1 LALCQYAPVSAFTRA
16 LGATVA
22 LALLPAAPALAG
34 TPIDDPTPSPVPP
47 FSGAAA
53 VAKPVTPTIAPNNP
67 FMARNPA
74 SNLHNDPWMTDAYPD
89 RSGPL
94 GVNLQATSGAM
105 PLGLCG
111 SLTFDSHG
119 RIVSVCPSFVNPV
132 TARVID
138 PETFDVLATY
148 EMPGGPNQ
156 PGPGAYQNFTGGG
169 YFFLDRRDR
178 IWSAS
183 KTSHLLVLAQR
194 EGGRKLVKVADYDL
208 TSVLRPDER
217 VTSALP
223 DFHGRV
229 WFVSKQG
236 GVVAVLDPRTRR
248 IRAVRLGEEIE
259 NSFAIGR
266 DGAYIV
272 SDKRMY
278 RFGLR
283 KGRPHVVWSV
293 AYANSGIV
301 KPSQL
306 DAGSGT
312 TPTIMPGGYVA
323 ITDNADPMNL
333 VVYRTAAKLR
343 RGVSR
348 TVCEVPV
355 FGPGASATE
364 NSIISAGRAL
374 FVENNYGYRDPFG
387 DTAGALT
394 TPGFARVDVR
404 ADGSGCDLVWT
415 NTDVRAPTVVP
426 KLSDRTGLIYSYE
439 QSAPNTW
446 FWVAIDAQTGET
458 KWRQY
463 AGSGLGFNNNYAGI
477 ALAADGSAYL
487 GVIGGLVRL
496 RDGE

>member
-1 LALCQYAPVSAFTRA
+1 VLTRV
-16 LGATVA
+16 LGASVA
-22 LALLPAAPALAG
+22 LLLTSAAPALAV
-34 TPIDDPTPSPVPP
+34 PIDDPSPTTLPA
-47 FSGAAA
+47 FSGTAA
-53 VAKPVTPTIAPNNP
+53 VARPVTPTIAPSNP
-67 FMARNPA
+67 FMAPNPS

-89 RSGPL
+89 RPGPL
-94 GVNLQATSGAM
+94 GRDLQATSGAM

-111 SLTFDSHG
+111 SLAFDSHG
-119 RIVSVCPSFVNPV
+119 RIVSVCPSVVNPV

-138 PETFDVLATY
+138 PETFEILASY

-194 EGGRKLVKVADYDL
+194 DGGRRLVKVGDYDL
-208 TSVLRPDER
+208 GSVLRADER

-223 DFHGRV
+223 DFQGRI

-236 GVVAVLDPRTRR
+236 GVVGVLDPRTRTLR
-248 IRAVRLGEEIE
+248 SIRLGEEIE

-283 KGRPHVVWSV
+283 RGRPHVVWSV
-293 AYANSGIV
+293 AYANSGVV

-306 DAGSGT
+306 NAGSGT

-333 VVYRTAAKLR
+333 VVYHTAAKLR

-348 TVCEVPV
+348 TVCEVPI
-355 FGPGASATE
+355 FERGASATE
-364 NSIISAGRAL
+364 NSIITAGRSL
-374 FVENNYGYRDPFG
+374 FVENNYGYQDPFS
-387 DTAGALT
+387 DTAGTLT
-394 TPGFARVDVR
+394 TPGFVRVDVR

-415 NTDVRAPTVVP
+415 NSDVRAPTVVP
-426 KLSDRTGLIYSYE
+426 KLSARTGLIYSYE

-446 FWVAIDAQTGET
+446 FWVAIDAHTGQTQ
-458 KWRQY
+458 WRRY
-463 AGSGLGFNNNYAGI
+463 AGSGLTFNNNYAGI

-496 RDGE
+496 RDG